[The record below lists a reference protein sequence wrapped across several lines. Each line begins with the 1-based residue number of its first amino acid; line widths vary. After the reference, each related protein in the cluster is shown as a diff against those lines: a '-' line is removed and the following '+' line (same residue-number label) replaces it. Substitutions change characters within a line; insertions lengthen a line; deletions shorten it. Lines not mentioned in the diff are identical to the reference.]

1 VVETELS
8 LTLLPADLRV
18 APVHREAGPQ
28 ADNLCG
34 PYWISVA
41 LRAVGFLEATVE
53 EAALV
58 AGTRVPATGDP
69 RSWLP
74 IGEGPHGGSFPGL
87 RRVDDPALAG
97 TSIQGMLEAVEV
109 LSGGSF
115 RFLPIRGHAGRPF
128 DREALARL
136 IETILAEPEWGA
148 IPLLNLRTG
157 ALWGART
164 PLVDALGYLAGDRVV
179 PAPPEWDVG
188 HFVNVAALLRGAR
201 GSLIL
206 LRDTYPSLGA
216 GGIHL
221 QPLELVAAALRRGD
235 GHEGG
240 CLLLVRS
247 ADAAE
252 AERELKARGFDV
264 GLWDNGTPYQREGG
278 TR

>member
-1 VVETELS
+1 VGTELS

-28 ADNLCG
+28 PDNLCG
-34 PYWISVA
+34 PYWVAVA
-41 LRAVGFLEATVE
+41 LRAAGCAEVTVE
-53 EAALV
+53 EAAV
-58 AGTRVPATGDP
+58 AAGTRVPATGDP

-74 IGEGPHGGSFPGL
+74 IGERPHGGSFPGL

-109 LSGGSF
+109 LSGGSC
-115 RFLPIRGHAGRPF
+115 RSLPIRGHAGRSL
-128 DREALARL
+128 DGEALAGL
-136 IETILAEPEWGA
+136 IEMILAEPAWLV

-164 PLVDALGYLAGDRVV
+164 PVADALGYLAGRDVV

-188 HFVNVAALLRGAR
+188 HFVNVAGILRSTRRALLV
-201 GSLIL
+201 

-216 GGIHL
+216 GGTHL
-221 QPLELVAAALRRGD
+221 QPLEAVAAAVRRGD
-235 GHEGG
+235 GREGG
-240 CLLLVRS
+240 CLLVVRS
-247 ADAAE
+247 EDAAE
-252 AERELKARGFDV
+252 VEREMKGRGFDV
-264 GLWDNGTPYQREGG
+264 GSWDNGTPYEREGG